1 MVHTDLLVCRD
12 HIEISAAITVPS
24 PPQADVLL
32 VQGGAVEAA
41 HIVDAGLGRLGG
53 IPDQCG
59 PLSLVELLHYCA
71 LIGPSYAIKNQLGH
85 PKPAGSLWHK
95 TAGASSTREA
105 LDQ

>member
-71 LIGPSYAIKNQLGH
+71 LIEH
-85 PKPAGSLWHK
+85 PNPP
-95 TAGASSTREA
+95 TRGFGTQNTSDLLA
-105 LDQ
+105 PRWFFMAQV